1 MSDFRAK
8 PILCLDF
15 DGVIHRYDSKWTDAK
30 TISDGPVDGALE
42 FIRAAQEHFHISIF
56 SSRSGTAEGRLAMF
70 QWLKKH
76 ASEMW
81 GEREAFLVLIGVE
94 FPHEKPPA
102 FISIDDRVMCFEG
115 LFPDPR
121 ALLGFKP
128 WNKRDNVSSRTFPGN
143 ALTETSSQGGSGHA
157 HATRQA
163 DRGSGEGSGGRG
175 SVLGNQVALRRNDG
189 ASAGAGAPI
198 LPELRAGSPSGVSG
212 EAGARASF
220 QGQDLRGSGEA
231 AEVLAGH
238 GLPGSGELREGAGP
252 ALEISSDQG
261 LPWSGQERG
270 NFSGR
275 NRVENPPIEAASQNR
290 HPDAA
295 DHSPDCAFANDL
307 AQARKC
313 TCGHA
318 FSQATFAAYPDF
330 ANTRPAYRPAYEP
343 GHGLG
348 TLKED
353 RSAA

>member
-42 FIRAAQEHFHISIF
+42 FIRAAQAHFHISIF

-76 ASEMW
+76 ASETW

-128 WNKRDNVSSRTFPGN
+128 WNKRQAATGSITFGD
-143 ALTETSSQGGSGHA
+143 
-157 HATRQA
+157 
-163 DRGSGEGSGGRG
+163 DRNRLQTNSD
-175 SVLGNQVALRRNDG
+175 A
-189 ASAGAGAPI
+189 ASAAPRARLSPDAGRHSADCALHNAPAFEPKACDCGAVVAFK
-198 LPELRAGSPSGVSG
+198 SGTF
-212 EAGARASF
+212 EAF
-220 QGQDLRGSGEA
+220 PD
-231 AEVLAGH
+231 
-238 GLPGSGELREGAGP
+238 
-252 ALEISSDQG
+252 
-261 LPWSGQERG
+261 
-270 NFSGR
+270 FSA
-275 NRVENPPIEAASQNR
+275 NPP
-290 HPDAA
+290 
-295 DHSPDCAFANDL
+295 
-307 AQARKC
+307 
-313 TCGHA
+313 
-318 FSQATFAAYPDF
+318 
-330 ANTRPAYRPAYEP
+330 YRPSYEP